1 MSDPFAI
8 DDLPEPAPAHQ
19 PRAGGL
25 AARAMAGASPA
36 AQYLAGL
43 NPEQRD
49 AVESLDGPVLVLAG
63 AGTGKTRVLT
73 TRIAHIIAT
82 GRAFPSQ
89 ILSVTFTNKA
99 AREMKERIGHLI
111 GGVAEGMPWLGT
123 FHSIGTKL
131 LRRHAELVDLRPD
144 FTILDTDDQ
153 IRLMKQLLQA
163 ENIDEKRWPA
173 RVLATI
179 IDGWKNRGLVPA
191 KVPPGEGEAFANG
204 KGRKLYADYQ
214 ARLKTLNACDFGD
227 LLLECIRLLQEN
239 PEVLAQY
246 QDRFRYI
253 LVDEYQDTNVAQY
266 LWLRLL
272 AQRPPSAR
280 DKPQNICCVG
290 DDDQCLAL
298 GTPVSLPNGLVRPI
312 EEIAAGDSVLSSYG
326 SGDLRPAR
334 VMRVHR
340 KAHDGATVRIMLA
353 SGREVISTRE
363 HVHFAG
369 YRLSLTPQSYFVY
382 LMHKRGVGYRLGTTQ
397 VHTKGQAKPV
407 VGFKQR
413 ALQEHADALWVI
425 GVYKTENEA
434 RLQENLTSLR
444 YGLPQLPFVPR
455 KGKGTNGLVHDAEL
469 IARLFAS
476 LDTEGGALRLLADVG
491 LSPDEP
497 HHRPQSRNASRRNV
511 TLTLCG
517 DRRGATPMHRL
528 SMTGNDTEG
537 AKALERLGFSVR
549 PAKQGSASWR
559 VETVKS
565 SWPEIMADANRM
577 RDAFDIILIRQAR
590 LGNDNAQT
598 EDKASNS
605 LPFIRAQSLR
615 QGMVMFTADA
625 YDVITDVTTEHR
637 KTDVID
643 LDIENTHNFIAN
655 GIITHNSIYG
665 WRGAEVDNILKF
677 DKDFPGAKVIRL
689 ERNYRST
696 GHILATASSLITHNE
711 GRLGKTLFTDGEEGH
726 KVTVSG
732 SWDSEE
738 EARLIGDE
746 IEALQVKGH
755 NLNEIAILV
764 RASFQMREFEER
776 FITLGLPYRVIGG
789 PRFYERKEV
798 RDALAYL
805 RVVRQPADDLAFERI
820 FNTPKRGLGDA
831 TLNELHAYARG
842 QGIPLTQAMRQ
853 LIETE
858 ELKPKVRQTL
868 RDLTAGFDRWAAM
881 LETHR
886 HTEVAETI
894 LEESGYID
902 MWKKDRSADAAGRL
916 ENLKELIR
924 SMEEFE
930 NMQGF
935 LEHVSLVMEAAQG
948 ESEDRVTLMTLHG
961 AKGLE
966 FETVFLPGWEE
977 GLFPHPRALDEQ
989 GRAGLEEERR
999 LAYVGLTRAK
1009 ERAKIY
1015 FASNRRIHGSW
1026 NASIPSRFVDE
1037 LPEAH
1042 VEVTSTQSAFA
1053 HGRGGYTGGN
1063 FGGGNSRF
1071 DRMTPFQGSSYQ
1083 TPGWQRAQSRS
1094 DSPRGGFD
1102 QGPQEPY
1109 RAGGAAG
1116 RKTLMIEGEL
1126 VAKATGSA
1134 SRFGDGARVFHVKFG
1149 AGLVV
1154 AVDGNKLTVDFD
1166 KAGRKMVLESYVEAG

>member
-1 MSDPFAI
+1 MADPFAI
-8 DDLPEPAPAHQ
+8 DDLPDPAPAHQ

-25 AARAMAGASPA
+25 AARAMHGASPA

-43 NPEQRD
+43 NPEQRE
-49 AVESLDGPVLVLAG
+49 AVETLDGPVLVLAG

-73 TRIAHIIAT
+73 TRIAHLIAT
-82 GRAFPSQ
+82 GRAYPSQ

-99 AREMKERIGHLI
+99 AREMKERIGVLI

-123 FHSIGTKL
+123 FHSIGTKM

-173 RVLATI
+173 RILASI
-179 IDGWKNRGLVPA
+179 IDGWKNRGLTPA
-191 KVPPGEGEAFANG
+191 KVPAGEGEAFANG
-204 KGRKLYADYQ
+204 KGRKLYQDYQ

-227 LLLECIRLLQEN
+227 LLLEAIRLLQEN

-272 AQRPPSAR
+272 AQRHGDR
-280 DKPQNICCVG
+280 PQNICCVG
-290 DDDQCLAL
+290 DDDQ
-298 GTPVSLPNGLVRPI
+298 
-312 EEIAAGDSVLSSYG
+312 
-326 SGDLRPAR
+326 
-334 VMRVHR
+334 
-340 KAHDGATVRIMLA
+340 
-353 SGREVISTRE
+353 
-363 HVHFAG
+363 
-369 YRLSLTPQSYFVY
+369 
-382 LMHKRGVGYRLGTTQ
+382 
-397 VHTKGQAKPV
+397 
-407 VGFKQR
+407 
-413 ALQEHADALWVI
+413 
-425 GVYKTENEA
+425 
-434 RLQENLTSLR
+434 
-444 YGLPQLPFVPR
+444 
-455 KGKGTNGLVHDAEL
+455 
-469 IARLFAS
+469 
-476 LDTEGGALRLLADVG
+476 
-491 LSPDEP
+491 
-497 HHRPQSRNASRRNV
+497 
-511 TLTLCG
+511 
-517 DRRGATPMHRL
+517 
-528 SMTGNDTEG
+528 
-537 AKALERLGFSVR
+537 
-549 PAKQGSASWR
+549 
-559 VETVKS
+559 
-565 SWPEIMADANRM
+565 
-577 RDAFDIILIRQAR
+577 
-590 LGNDNAQT
+590 
-598 EDKASNS
+598 
-605 LPFIRAQSLR
+605 
-615 QGMVMFTADA
+615 
-625 YDVITDVTTEHR
+625 
-637 KTDVID
+637 
-643 LDIENTHNFIAN
+643 
-655 GIITHNSIYG
+655 SIYG
-665 WRGAEVDNILKF
+665 WRGAEVDNILRYE
-677 DKDFPGAKVIRL
+677 KDFPGAKVIRL

-696 GHILATASSLITHNE
+696 GHILATASMLITHNE
-711 GRLGKTLFTDGEEGH
+711 GRLGKTLFTDGEEGQ

-732 SWDSEE
+732 AWDSEE
-738 EARLIGDE
+738 EARLIGEE
-746 IEALQVKGH
+746 IEALHVKKH

-789 PRFYERKEV
+789 PRFYERREV

-805 RVVRQPADDLAFERI
+805 RIVRQPADDLAFERI
-820 FNTPKRGLGDA
+820 LNTPKRGLGDA

-842 QGIPLTQAMRQ
+842 NAIPLTQAMRQ

-868 RDLTAGFDRWAAM
+868 RDLTAGLDRWAAM
-881 LETHR
+881 LDTHR

-1042 VEVTSTQSAFA
+1042 VEVMTSGPSFA
-1053 HGRGGYTGGN
+1053 HGRGGYL
-1063 FGGGNSRF
+1063 GGGGGGSRF
-1071 DRMTPFQGSSYQ
+1071 DRMTPFSGSSYQ
-1083 TPGWQRAQSRS
+1083 TPGWQRAQARNSGGS
-1094 DSPRGGFD
+1094 GFD
-1102 QGPQEPY
+1102 QGPQENY

-1126 VAKATGSA
+1126 IAKSTGA
-1134 SRFGDGARVFHVKFG
+1134 PSRFSEGARVFHIKFG
-1149 AGLVV
+1149 AGSVV

-1166 KAGRKMVLESYVEAG
+1166 KAGRKMVLESYLEAG